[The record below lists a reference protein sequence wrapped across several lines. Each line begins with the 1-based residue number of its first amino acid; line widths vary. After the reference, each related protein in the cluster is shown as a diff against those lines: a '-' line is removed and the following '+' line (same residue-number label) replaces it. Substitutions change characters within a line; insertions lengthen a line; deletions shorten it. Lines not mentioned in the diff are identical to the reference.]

1 MRRILGSHFVDVKR
15 GPGNGSYVF
24 DGVKPYID
32 CSKLDDTWPRLSN
45 GEKLPPKVYFEDY
58 TFDEKTRTFKA
69 KVHFAPLLA
78 GQADEWDLEQVFNED
93 FTAIVGGTV
102 KLFKDGVFLH
112 EEPYSL
118 KEVKKIELTKYANN
132 ASL

>member
-45 GEKLPPKVYFEDY
+45 GEKLPPRDDSFGAVG
-58 TFDEKTRTFKA
+58 R
-69 KVHFAPLLA
+69 
-78 GQADEWDLEQVFNED
+78 LESN
-93 FTAIVGGTV
+93 IVC
-102 KLFKDGVFLH
+102 H
-112 EEPYSL
+112 
-118 KEVKKIELTKYANN
+118 
-132 ASL
+132 